1 MDNIFYDKIVKKVA
15 HGLVYASTEIS
26 ADHKRALKKFYDA
39 ENNITSKKVIGVTIE
54 NFSIAKKLKCATCDD
69 TGIPHLIL
77 EVGKNNS
84 ISGEFLTA
92 ISKGV
97 AEGLR
102 LLPGRPMALKG
113 NDIERIEQTK
123 GLYDDPGMLEH
134 APILIKY
141 IEEDELNLKL
151 LMQGGGPEIR
161 SKTYRVFHKRSIKT
175 VLNEVLVWAKEE
187 ASKLGCTPC
196 SPMIGI
202 GRTHFEASS
211 MMLEAMVSANYD
223 NQSEYESYFTRE
235 LNKSDIGPLGLGGDT
250 TAIGS
255 FIKIGPARSS
265 GIRVVC
271 MRLACSVE
279 PRYANIHLKDF
290 MQ

>member
-1 MDNIFYDKIVKKVA
+1 MDNKYIDKVIRKVSE
-15 HGLVYASTEIS
+15 GVVFASTHIPS
-26 ADHKRALKKFYDA
+26 DHKRALKKYYDA
-39 ENNITSKKVIGVTIE
+39 ESNDTSKKVLGVTLE
-54 NFSIAKKLKCATCDD
+54 NYSIAKKLQCATCDD

-77 EVGKNNS
+77 EVGKNNLV
-84 ISGEFLTA
+84 SGELLTA
-92 ISKGV
+92 ISEGV
-97 AEGLR
+97 AQGLR
-102 LLPGRPMALKG
+102 QLPGRPMALKG

-123 GLYDDPGMLEH
+123 GLYEDPGKLEH

-141 IEEDELNLKL
+141 IEKNELNLKI

-175 VLNEVLVWAKEE
+175 VLDEVLVWAKDE

-211 MMLEAMVSANYD
+211 MMLEAMVSAD
-223 NQSEYESYFTRE
+223 FDKQSEYEEYFTKE
-235 LNKSDIGPLGLGGDT
+235 LNKSNIGPLGLGGDT

-279 PRYANIHLKDF
+279 PRYANVSLLDL
-290 MQ
+290 